1 MTTKVHKR
9 PVFLNLLQIRLPVA
23 GVMSIGHRITGVVM
37 VLAIPAL
44 VYLLDRSVA
53 GPEGFAS
60 VKVMVTSLP
69 FQIVLFLALWAL
81 AHHFLAG
88 IRYLLLD
95 VDVGVDKPMYR
106 HTALAV
112 LVAAPGLALLLM
124 GVLS

>member
-1 MTTKVHKR
+1 MTTKVHNR

-44 VYLLDRSVA
+44 IYLLDRSVA

-60 VKVMVTSLP
+60 VKGMVTSLP
-69 FQIVLFLALWAL
+69 FQVVLFLALWAL
-81 AHHFLAG
+81 THHFLAG

-95 VDVGVDKPMYR
+95 VDVGVDKPLYR

-112 LVAAPGLALLLM
+112 LVAAPLLALLLM